1 NEQGIPLTTTHSN
14 IHYHLA
20 LALYLQGRYAE
31 ALEVHDA
38 GRPFGEGNDDQKVS
52 RAYWRYR
59 AMRELGRDAD
69 ARAVLDEVLRP
80 DMTIIENHAYLACLE
95 AYRSGDL
102 DTTLADESPIL
113 GATFRYGIAAEHLAD
128 GERDRAIELLQDI
141 TSDRNA
147 WPAFGFI
154 AAETML
160 DRLR

>member
-1 NEQGIPLTTTHSN
+1 MKRCAHCGRT
-14 IHYHLA
+14 
-20 LALYLQGRYAE
+20 LY
-31 ALEVHDA
+31 A
-38 GRPFGEGNDDQKVS
+38 GRRRVYCT
-52 RAYWRYR
+52 RACQQAAYR
-59 AMRELGRDAD
+59 ARRRALTGRAETRV
-69 ARAVLDEVLRP
+69 A
-80 DMTIIENHAYLACLE
+80 
-95 AYRSGDL
+95 
-102 DTTLADESPIL
+102 ADESCRDWRT